1 MNTSSPSPVPLLDAA
16 LALGVQL
23 LIARHPDLLL
33 PDNVPRIRAP
43 PSLRRARA
51 IVGLVNVLL
60 GERAYYEALE
70 QAVDARPPARVRDS
84 VLDPADDIPF

>member
-1 MNTSSPSPVPLLDAA
+1 MNALSPSPVPLLDTA
-16 LALGVQL
+16 LALAVQL

-33 PDNVPRIRAP
+33 PDDVPRIRAP
-43 PSLRRARA
+43 PGLRRARA
-51 IVGLVNVLL
+51 IVTLVNLLL
-60 GERAYYEALE
+60 GELAYYDALE